1 MSTSRL
7 PHADEVTDSDRRILA
22 KAILR
27 LFDLWQL
34 SEADQLILLGLPADD
49 VQALRSMRHS
59 GMLLTTAQM
68 AERTRALLRI
78 YRYLGMLYPE
88 HPDLAKRW
96 MVSSNARLNGDTPM
110 ETIKNRGA
118 AGINAISGLLEELLF

>member
-7 PHADEVTDSDRRILA
+7 PQADEITDSDRRILA
-22 KAILR
+22 KAIFR

-34 SEADQLILLGLPADD
+34 SEADQLMLFGPAEDR
-49 VQALRSMRHS
+49 QALRSMRDS
-59 GMLLTTAQM
+59 GMLMPTAHI

-88 HPDLAKRW
+88 HPDLAKKW
-96 MVSSNARLNGDTPM
+96 MSSSHARLNGETPM
-110 ETIKNRGA
+110 EAIKNRGTG
-118 AGINAISGLLEELLF
+118 GINAVSVLLEELLF